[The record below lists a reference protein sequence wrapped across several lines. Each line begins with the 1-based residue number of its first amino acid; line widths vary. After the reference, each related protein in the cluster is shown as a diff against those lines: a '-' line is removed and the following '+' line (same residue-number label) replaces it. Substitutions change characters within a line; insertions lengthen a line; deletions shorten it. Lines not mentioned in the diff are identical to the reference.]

1 MAKAIWNGAVLAES
15 DDVEL
20 VDETTFFP
28 ESAVNRQYL
37 KNSSTISTSPT
48 KGQKRYYT
56 VHVDGQENSDAAWYY
71 PNPKPSA
78 RKLKFRIAFWRGVE
92 ITK

>member
-1 MAKAIWNGAVLAES
+1 MAKAVWNGAVLAES

-20 VDETTFFP
+20 ADGMMFFP
-28 ESAVNRQYL
+28 ENSVKRQFL

-48 KGQKRYYT
+48 RGQARYYT

-71 PNPKPSA
+71 PNPRPNA
-78 RKLKFRIAFWRGVE
+78 RKLKYRIAFWRGVE